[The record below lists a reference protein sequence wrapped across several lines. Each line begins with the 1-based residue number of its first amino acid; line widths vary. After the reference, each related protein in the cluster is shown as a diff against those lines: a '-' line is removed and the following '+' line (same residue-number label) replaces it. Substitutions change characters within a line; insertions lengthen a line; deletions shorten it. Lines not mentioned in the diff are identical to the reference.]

1 MYIREKQLRLCTY
14 SINNMT
20 QRKFLYILYM
30 YNSDIEK
37 QKKKKNVNST
47 LYVYTLYIIQQ
58 FTQKRNTSQSTGLI
72 RRNRKSIYIQG
83 LILSLF

>member
-1 MYIREKQLRLCTY
+1 MWPKERIYVCVEALKYMYPPPHRSLYCAQNKKKNCVMYIREKQLRLCTY

-37 QKKKKNVNST
+37 QKKKK
-47 LYVYTLYIIQQ
+47 
-58 FTQKRNTSQSTGLI
+58 KC
-72 RRNRKSIYIQG
+72 
-83 LILSLF
+83 